1 MLRRKWVACE
11 RKNFEVKVSMSPFSG
26 LGTFFG
32 GLVPRATLE
41 PYGSALAL
49 G

>member
-1 MLRRKWVACE
+1 MLGRKGVAYE

-32 GLVPRATLE
+32 GTWTQGDAE
-41 PYGSALAL
+41 A
-49 G
+49 